1 MFTDG
6 LDETAI
12 NWIKKVL
19 FILLQLLVF
28 FSFYFSVFDSRLKSL
43 LVFPQGR
50 DTTLQDETRLR
61 SPLAEKTS
69 PDLFPKS
76 PLAYNTIGFMSSH
89 ALPPLK
95 FHSGLLPLHSLASP
109 SHNYEEDDDDGDY
122 DINESI
128 ASVPFEEDGD
138 YSDDDGL
145 GFQDFDEDAFSYQ
158 SSVYSGGIKASG
170 TRSMCSINRGHLK
183 ENLRIEVPV
192 NLRRCHDGKL
202 GLRNFPQNFS
212 TPNYG
217 SQRQNQ
223 VRFHSARVRQNLQN
237 PF

>member
-1 MFTDG
+1 M
-6 LDETAI
+6 ASM
-12 NWIKKVL
+12 K
-19 FILLQLLVF
+19 LLLTGSKRYSSF
-28 FSFYFSVFDSRLKSL
+28 FSNSLFFLFFRFFFLFDSLPKPFLIS
-43 LVFPQGR
+43 PQGR

-69 PDLFPKS
+69 PPHLFPKS
-76 PLAYNTIGFMSSH
+76 PLAYNTSGFMSSH

-95 FHSGLLPLHSLASP
+95 FHSGLLPLHTLASP
-109 SHNYEEDDDDGDY
+109 SHNYEDDDDDGDY

-128 ASVPFEEDGD
+128 ASVPFEEDGG

-145 GFQDFDEDAFSYQ
+145 GFQDFDDDAFSYQ
-158 SSVYSGGIKASG
+158 SSVYSGGIKAPG

-202 GLRNFPQNFS
+202 GLRNFPHKFS

-217 SQRQNQ
+217 SQKQNQ
-223 VRFHSARVRQNLQN
+223 VHFHSARVRQDLQN